1 VNRRRDPEEAFRSI
15 KRRVRDNAFRY
26 SDACFARMVD
36 RFLYEEDVKRAVST
50 STLAGVFEDA
60 RGGTLFALHGFGM
73 NEDALGLICRLS
85 RTRVEVVDVFR
96 LDELGP
102 GAKMNL

>member
-1 VNRRRDPEEAFRSI
+1 MHRRRDPENAFRMI

-26 SDACFARMVD
+26 TDDAFARMVD

-50 STLAGVFEDA
+50 STLAGVFEDP
-60 RGGTLFALHGFGM
+60 RGRTLFALHGFGM

-96 LDELGP
+96 LDDLERELP
-102 GAKMNL
+102 GG